1 MSEPVTY
8 ILFSSFA
15 FFPSFVSLVVGHFGS
30 ETGHI
35 IVAVFGIPL
44 HPALLTSVTE
54 LLVLVF
60 PLTRGASKREKII
73 RFKGTPELF
82 IWHLYLTG

>member
-1 MSEPVTY
+1 MNTGCVFISYVTFSSICEQTLVSEPVTY
-8 ILFSSFA
+8 VLFSSFA
-15 FFPSFVSLVVGHFGS
+15 FLPSFVSLVVGHLGS

-44 HPALLTSVTE
+44 HPALLTSVAK

-60 PLTRGASKREKII
+60 PLTR
-73 RFKGTPELF
+73 
-82 IWHLYLTG
+82 